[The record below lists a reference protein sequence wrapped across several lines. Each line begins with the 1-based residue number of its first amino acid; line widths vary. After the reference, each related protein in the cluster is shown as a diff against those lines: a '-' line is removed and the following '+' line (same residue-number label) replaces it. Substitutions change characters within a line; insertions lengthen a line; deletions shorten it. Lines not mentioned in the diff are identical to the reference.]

1 MVTEKRPRV
10 ENEAAPGDTT
20 DKSEDVDPEAKT
32 PGDRCASPS
41 ATSSGRRNHVSSK
54 HSPSSRDILRSCA

>member
-1 MVTEKRPRV
+1 MNVLHEDADQVRGQGSRVVNGDGKRPRV

-32 PGDRCASPS
+32 PGDRCAGPG
-41 ATSSGRRNHVSSK
+41 TNLK
-54 HSPSSRDILRSCA
+54 C